1 MVNAPLIDLNTLEI
15 TTKYCIDDEQRDK
28 QIAYSTANISGRI
41 EPHGDRGDDDTIA
54 IVCFG
59 PSLKDEWE
67 KIRDY
72 KYVMTCSGAHK
83 YLIDRGIIPN
93 WHVDVDPRPHKIK
106 LLGSPHP
113 DVEYLLASAVNPNYV
128 DLIKNYNVKLWHG
141 FAGSTLNSL
150 PEIFPRDEWVF
161 TGGCTVGLR
170 TLLLA
175 RFLGFKKMGLFG
187 MDCSFPPDNIG
198 EHADLHP
205 NPAKFE
211 NIVSTVYEGR
221 MYKTT
226 IAMVEYARQF
236 FKEISLL
243 VDVNIAMH
251 GNGLLQHMA
260 YSGWKNTNEPSVA
273 RAEGILAFKAPAVIS
288 PDYLKQNE
296 MLHQS
301 NPAYGISGSKY
312 TQEVLALSKELN
324 TTDILDYGCG
334 KGTLAQSLPF
344 KIKEYDPAIPG
355 KSGVP
360 GGADL
365 VVCTDVLEH
374 IEPEYVDNVIG
385 DIARCTLKKAF
396 LVIHNGP
403 AMKTLPDGRNTHLIQ
418 ENKHWWSKK
427 ILEHLDIDSI
437 TEQGKIIICLAKPK
451 INTGSTTVADAD
463 NQRLNFE
470 YTEVENVKY
479 VTINHNTKWRVD
491 TLRTKEPVTVEWLD
505 TFTSDDVF
513 IDVGA
518 NMGLYT
524 LWAAKN
530 KLTKTYAFEPES
542 QNYALLNQNIYLNQ
556 IGHLVKAYNL
566 CLSDKI
572 GVGDFYITDMM
583 PGGSCHQFDSIVNF
597 KGEPTKFAFE
607 QGAFAVTLDYLVDTN
622 MVPQPTHIKIDVD
635 GLEYKVVFGALKTI
649 SKVKTMLIEVNT
661 NLPEHNRMI
670 KILNALGFYY
680 DDNQVNRSIRKE
692 GAFKGIGEYVFRRS

>member
-1 MVNAPLIDLNTLEI
+1 MVNAPLIDLNTVEI
-15 TTKYCIDDEQRDK
+15 STKYCIDDDQRDR
-28 QIAYSTANISGRI
+28 QIAYSTANIAGRI
-41 EPHGDRGDDDTIA
+41 EPGPDRGDDDTIA

-67 KIRDY
+67 KVKDY

-83 YLIDRGIIPN
+83 FLIDRGIIPN

-106 LLGSPHP
+106 LLGKPHP

-128 DLIKNYNVKLWHG
+128 DLVKGYNVKLWHG

-150 PEIFPRDEWVF
+150 PEVFPRDEWVF

-187 MDCSFPPDNIG
+187 MDCSFPDDNIG

-221 MYKTT
+221 LYKTT
-226 IAMVEYARQF
+226 LAMIEYARQF
-236 FKEISLL
+236 FKEISFLL
-243 VDVNIAMH
+243 DVSIAMH

-260 YSGWKNTNEPSVA
+260 YSGWKDPAENSVV
-273 RAEGILAFKAPAVIS
+273 RAQGILAFKAPAVIS
-288 PDYLKQNE
+288 NGYLKQNE

-301 NPAYGISGSKY
+301 NPNYGVSGSKY
-312 TQEVLALSKELN
+312 AADVLALAKQLD

-334 KGTLAQSLPF
+334 KGTLAKSLPF
-344 KIKEYDPAIPG
+344 EIKEYDPAIPG

-360 GGADL
+360 TGADL

-374 IEPEYVDNVIG
+374 VEPDYIDNVLG
-385 DIARCTLKKAF
+385 DIARCTKNLAYF
-396 LVIHNGP
+396 IIHNGP
-403 AMKTLPDGRNTHLIQ
+403 AVKTLPDGRNTHLIQ
-418 ENKHWWSKK
+418 EGLDWWKQK
-427 ILEHLDIDSI
+427 ISDHFHIQDITENGSQIRCVATPINIDSVV
-437 TEQGKIIICLAKPK
+437 
-451 INTGSTTVADAD
+451 TVEHAD
-463 NQRLNFE
+463 NQKLNFE

-479 VTINHNTKWRVD
+479 VTINHHTKWRVE
-491 TLRTKEPVTVEWLD
+491 TLRTKEPATVEWLES
-505 TFTSDDVF
+505 FGRGDVF

-530 KLTKTYAFEPES
+530 RGCKTYAFEPES
-542 QNYALLNQNIYLNQ
+542 QNYALLNQNIYINSLQ
-556 IGHLVKAYNL
+556 HLVKAYNL
-566 CLSDKI
+566 CLSDRI
-572 GVGDFYITDMM
+572 GMGDFYITEMM
-583 PGGSCHQFDSIVNF
+583 PGGSCHQFDSIVNYR
-597 KGEPTKFAFE
+597 GEPTQFAFE
-607 QGAFAVTLDYLVDTN
+607 QGGFAVTLDYLVDSG
-622 MVPQPTHIKIDVD
+622 MLPQPAHIKIDVD
-635 GLEYKVVFGALKTI
+635 GLEYKVVFGALKTLE
-649 SKVKTMLIEVNT
+649 KVKTVLIEVNT
-661 NLPEHNRMI
+661 ALPDHVKMI
-670 KILNALGFYY
+670 KLLNVLGFYY
-680 DDNQVNRSIRKE
+680 DDNQVNRSLRKE
-692 GAFKGIGEYVFRRS
+692 GAFKGIGEYVFKRS